1 MSKVGEHAANGH
13 KERKQTFLL
22 FFSTQ
27 KKTKTSVPMTLAG
40 GSTQRCFQAATK
52 RS

>member
-1 MSKVGEHAANGH
+1 MGEHAANGH

-27 KKTKTSVPMTLAG
+27 KKIKTSVPMTPA
-40 GSTQRCFQAATK
+40 SD
-52 RS
+52 SV